1 MQARDTLLSGE
12 SSRMRGRGEVT
23 GECFS
28 KGVTYYV
35 NGTSDV
41 CFWFAV
47 VLSCFGAQC
56 LM

>member
-1 MQARDTLLSGE
+1 MQAGDTLLSGE
-12 SSRMRGRGEVT
+12 LSRMCGRGEVT

-41 CFWFAV
+41 CFWFGV
-47 VLSCFGAQC
+47 VLSCFGTQG

>member
-1 MQARDTLLSGE
+1 MQAGDTLLSGE
-12 SSRMRGRGEVT
+12 LSRMRRHGEVT

-41 CFWFAV
+41 CFWFGV
-47 VLSCFGAQC
+47 VLSCFWTQG